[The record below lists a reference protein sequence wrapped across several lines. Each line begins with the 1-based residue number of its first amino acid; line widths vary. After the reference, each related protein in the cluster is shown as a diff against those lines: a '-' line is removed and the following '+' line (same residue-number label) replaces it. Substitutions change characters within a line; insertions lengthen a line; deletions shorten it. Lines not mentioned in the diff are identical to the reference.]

1 MKIVNKLYV
10 FEVEE
15 KLKAGI
21 EVYVMDMTAPENG
34 IKTLNDCTVSEYI
47 LLKDNKNVVFWSVEE
62 EENE

>member
-1 MKIVNKLYV
+1 MKVVNKLYG

-21 EVYVMDMTAPENG
+21 EVYVMDMAAPRDG
-34 IKTLNDCTVSEYI
+34 IKALNDCTVSEYI
-47 LLKDNKNVVFWSVEE
+47 LLKENKNVVFWSVEE